1 MIAPPLR
8 KLRAQPK
15 CSAMTDPVPSRN
27 DRRLK
32 RQFDALSRTAPA
44 ARRPLASLQERRMWY
59 LRLPLG
65 LLLIAGGFLGFLPVL
80 GFWMVPLG
88 LLLIA
93 IDVPAL
99 RAPVSS
105 ALVVARRR
113 ARIAMAPNG
122 ILGRI
127 GAFLSRKP

>member
-1 MIAPPLR
+1 
-8 KLRAQPK
+8 
-15 CSAMTDPVPSRN
+15 
-27 DRRLK
+27 
-32 RQFDALSRTAPA
+32 
-44 ARRPLASLQERRMWY
+44 MWY